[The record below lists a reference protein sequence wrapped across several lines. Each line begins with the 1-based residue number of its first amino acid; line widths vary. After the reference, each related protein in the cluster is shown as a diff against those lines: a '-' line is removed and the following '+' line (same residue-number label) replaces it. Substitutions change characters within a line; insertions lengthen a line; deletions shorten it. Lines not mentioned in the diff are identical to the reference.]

1 MWQLQHAL
9 KKVTPSFQQPP
20 LKLEVLSSPPFLK
33 ICLEAQPPPSPPPAE
48 RGVVHTVKSLCLVG
62 RGVLSP
68 YFMKTPPYI
77 AYLPPPFSN
86 FVHHSFIHSHLPLS
100 CHSNPYSQLFFL
112 SSCFFGWMGD
122 HTFNVLFY
130 LMIIWIYTIEPWNLS
145 TRMALFY
152 ATRH

>member
-1 MWQLQHAL
+1 MTIATRPEKSHPLFPA
-9 KKVTPSFQQPP
+9 TPSKTWGPV
-20 LKLEVLSSPPFLK
+20 KPPFFENLFGGST
-33 ICLEAQPPPSPPPAE
+33 PPIPPPAE

-68 YFMKTPPYI
+68 YFMKTSPI
-77 AYLPPPFSN
+77 LPTSLPLFQILSTTPS
-86 FVHHSFIHSHLPLS
+86 STPHLPLS

-145 TRMALFY
+145 TRMTLFY

>member
-1 MWQLQHAL
+1 MTIATRPEKSHPLFPA
-9 KKVTPSFQQPP
+9 TPSKTWGPV
-20 LKLEVLSSPPFLK
+20 KPPFFENLFGGSTPP
-33 ICLEAQPPPSPPPAE
+33 IPPPCRKGGGAHCEISLLSRQ
-48 RGVVHTVKSLCLVG
+48 RGSKPLF
-62 RGVLSP
+62 
-68 YFMKTPPYI
+68 YEDPPYI

-86 FVHHSFIHSHLPLS
+86 FVHHSFIHPHLPLS

-145 TRMALFY
+145 TRMTLFY

>member
-33 ICLEAQPPPSPPPAE
+33 ICLEAQPPHPPPCRKGGGAHCE
-48 RGVVHTVKSLCLVG
+48 ISLLSRQRGSKPLF
-62 RGVLSP
+62 
-68 YFMKTPPYI
+68 YEDPPYI

-86 FVHHSFIHSHLPLS
+86 FVHHSFIHPHLPLS
-100 CHSNPYSQLFFL
+100 CQSNPYSQLFFL

-130 LMIIWIYTIEPWNLS
+130 LMIIWIYTIKPWNLS
-145 TRMALFY
+145 TRMTLFY